1 MAGNSTHLWVTTIG
15 ENVGFGQS
23 TGAGILQGERQPDG
37 TIIWQQGW
45 TLPANS
51 QAKDLE
57 LVGTD
62 LYIATSP
69 AGLMMLDTITATLTP
84 INGALH
90 NNMDG
95 IKLLGTDL
103 IIGLQ
108 GNSGSSAGVQVYDTV
123 TNTFG
128 NGKLLAGLPSN
139 IVNGIEASADVV
151 YIATNGGIGRWS
163 LQTNDWINP
172 LTTTDGLPSNLIE
185 DLIVDSTNLGLQRH

>member
-1 MAGNSTHLWVTTIG
+1 
-15 ENVGFGQS
+15 
-23 TGAGILQGERQPDG
+23 
-37 TIIWQQGW
+37 
-45 TLPANS
+45 
-51 QAKDLE
+51 
-57 LVGTD
+57 
-62 LYIATSP
+62 
-69 AGLMMLDTITATLTP
+69 
-84 INGALH
+84 
-90 NNMDG
+90 MDG
-95 IKLLGTDL
+95 IKLVGTDL

-128 NGKLLAGLPSN
+128 NDKLLAGLPSN

-185 DLIVDSTNLGLQRH
+185 DLIVDSTNLWVATPQGLAKMDTANNAVNVLTSANGMLGTSSWGLITTSDSSGNTQVHVSHDGAGE